1 MATFTGE
8 TKNTATFTQQAK
20 NSATFTRQ
28 SKNPI
33 FATAGQYYGFMAF
46 TYAGGEALDGN
57 VTVYT
62 NQTKN

>member
-1 MATFTGE
+1 MATFTSE

-20 NSATFTRQ
+20 TPT
-28 SKNPI
+28 

-46 TYAGGEALDGN
+46 TYVGGEALDGDG
-57 VTVYT
+57 TVYT